1 MADTEWKKTVSEAA
15 DFSEV
20 EAYFKTMAKRVGA
33 DLSEEDENGVR
44 IYFKVTTTYE
54 EEYDVTRYL
63 EFEDPHELDPDKV
76 YRDVSY
82 LDGEEPVLRR
92 YVEQEG
98 LHLVVQTRDKIT
110 DFDSG
115 E

>member
-1 MADTEWKKTVSEAA
+1 MANTKWEKTVSEAA

-20 EAYFKTMAKRVGA
+20 ETLFKSLGRSVGA
-33 DLSEEDENGVR
+33 DLPEDSPR

-82 LDGEEPVLRR
+82 LDGEEPVLRCF
-92 YVEQEG
+92 VDQAN

>member
-1 MADTEWKKTVSEAA
+1 MGDTDTEWKKTVSEAK

-20 EAYFKTMAKRVGA
+20 EALFKGLGRHVGGDLPEDAPRV
-33 DLSEEDENGVR
+33 
-44 IYFKVTTTYE
+44 YFKVVTTYE

-82 LDGEEPVLRR
+82 LDGEEPVSRR
-92 YVEQEG
+92 YVDQVN
-98 LHLVVQTRDKIT
+98 LHLVIQTRDKIT